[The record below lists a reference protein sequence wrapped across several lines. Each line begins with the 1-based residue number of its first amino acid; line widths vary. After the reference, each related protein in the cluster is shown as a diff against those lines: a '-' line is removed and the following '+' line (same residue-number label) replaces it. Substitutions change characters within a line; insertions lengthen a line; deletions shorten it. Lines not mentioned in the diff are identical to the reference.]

1 MLTTPLTPS
10 HFWAKLDRDK
20 EGKIEGWYPL
30 VAHSAD
36 VASVFRVLLQ
46 ETSLRNRLSA
56 LSDEGLTEVHV
67 KRLAVLAALHDAGK
81 ANQGFQNRAFGEQA
95 RDDHLT
101 PIVGMLST
109 VEKRR
114 IIGDALGLRDLTSWF
129 DDMGEWLRTTW
140 SHHGWPVD
148 IHSPGPGR
156 WPDRSLS
163 RLERLGDEVRDWFPR
178 AFEGS
183 APVLTSPQLQH
194 LFNGALTLADWIAS
208 EDSFWKKG
216 RKEDLL
222 DPSVAIQD
230 AESKAREAVGNL
242 YLDLRGSE
250 VDDSL
255 EAILGGYNPYD
266 IQEKIQQLPV
276 PEDGTLTILESATGS
291 GKTEGAIG
299 RFLRLLRQGEVDSMY
314 FALPTR
320 SAATQLHGRV
330 RKVAQSTFETPPP
343 VHLAVP
349 GYLKVDDTEGQR
361 FGFDV
366 RWDEPVGP
374 RGWAAESSKRYTA
387 SPIAVGT
394 VDQVLLSALRTNHSH
409 LRTAG
414 LSRSLLVVDEVH
426 ASSVYMN
433 ELLHDVLS
441 FHRASGGHAVLM
453 SATLGS
459 RARASFTGSEVPAFE
474 EAREQD
480 YPLITHA
487 AADEEPERVSTT
499 APSDG
504 KEVQVKTSPSMERPK
519 KVAAQAQKAAEE
531 GAHVLVIRNTVPECQ
546 KTHGH
551 LDNQLSLQ
559 VSGVA
564 CPHHSRYAPEDR
576 ERLDERVE
584 QVYGKN
590 EVEGEPTRPEEGGV
604 VTVATQ
610 TVEQSLDIDADLLI
624 TDLCP
629 MDVLLQRI
637 GRLHRHN
644 RPKRPSGYEKARC
657 ILLTPSN
664 RDLTAGISPGDGRG
678 FPGPGL
684 GSVYRD
690 LRIIEATWR
699 TVESREH
706 VADGWIEIPEDNRAL
721 VEESTHPAVIEE
733 IESRGVWQSHA
744 DQVRKLAR
752 AEALEA
758 RNNLIDRA
766 KPFTADSNQFP
777 GHQLKTRLGEE
788 DIQVELQSPQRTP
801 FGEVVQQ
808 ITLSPYL
815 FDDRPD
821 HGKAEQVSQSSTGFR
836 FTFAGREFEY
846 TSSGIC
852 KS

>member
-1 MLTTPLTPS
+1 MLAGSPAPS
-10 HFWAKLDRDK
+10 HFWAKLTHDGDGQIK
-20 EGKIEGWYPL
+20 GWLPL

-36 VASVFRVLLQ
+36 VAAVLRSLFR
-46 ETSLRNRLSA
+46 ETSLKNRLA
-56 LSDEGLTEVHV
+56 AVSDSGLTEVQIQ
-67 KRLAVLAALHDAGK
+67 RLAALAALHDAGK
-81 ANQGFQNRAFGEQA
+81 ANQGFQNRAFDEQPT
-95 RDDHLT
+95 DDHLT
-101 PIVGMLST
+101 PIVGLLAT

-114 IIGDALGLRDLTSWF
+114 AIGDALGLRDLTNWF
-129 DDMGEWLRTTW
+129 DDMGGWLRTTW

-148 IHSPGPGR
+148 VDPPGPGR
-156 WPDRSLS
+156 WPDRSLR
-163 RLERLGDEVRDWFPR
+163 RLERLGDQVRGWFPR
-178 AFEGS
+178 AFKGAAPALRS
-183 APVLTSPQLQH
+183 AQLQH
-194 LFNGALTLADWIAS
+194 LFNGVLTLADWIAS
-208 EDSFWKKG
+208 EDRFWQEDRKG
-216 RKEDLL
+216 DLL
-222 DPSVAIQD
+222 DPSAAMRD
-230 AESKAREAVGNL
+230 ARRKARKAVGDL
-242 YLDLRGSE
+242 YLDLQGTE

-255 EAILGGYNPYD
+255 ETVLGGYTPYD
-266 IQEKIQQLPV
+266 IQEKAQQLPAG
-276 PEDGTLTILESATGS
+276 DCGSLTILESATGS
-291 GKTEGAIG
+291 GKTEGGIG
-299 RFLRLLRQGEVDSMY
+299 RFLRLLQRGEVDSMY

-330 RKVAQSTFETPPP
+330 REAVCRTFETPPP

-366 RWDEPVGP
+366 RWDEPVGA

-453 SATLGS
+453 SATLGA
-459 RARASFTGSEVPAFE
+459 RARASFTGDDLPAFE
-474 EAREQD
+474 EAREEA
-480 YPLITHA
+480 YPMITH
-487 AADEEPERVSTT
+487 DSGSGKPERVSAG

-504 KEVQVKTSPSMERPK
+504 KEVQITTRPWMEGPRQ
-519 KVAAQAQKAAEE
+519 VAARAQEAAKE
-531 GAHVLVIRNTVPECQ
+531 GAFVLVIRNTVAECQ
-546 KTHGH
+546 NTHRH
-551 LDNQLSLQ
+551 LDNQYSFH

-584 QVYGKN
+584 QMYGKN
-590 EVEGEPTRPEEGGV
+590 EVEGEPTRPEKGGV

-637 GRLHRHN
+637 GRLHRHD
-644 RPKRPSGYEKARC
+644 RPHRPGEYEKAKC
-657 ILLTPSN
+657 IILTPGC
-664 RDLTAGISPGDGRG
+664 RDLTAGMSEGDGRG

-699 TVESREH
+699 ALESREQE
-706 VADGWIEIPEDNRAL
+706 VDGWIEIPKDNRTL
-721 VEESTHPAVIEE
+721 VEEATHPTVIEE
-733 IESRGVWQSHA
+733 IESDSTWQAHA

-758 RNNLIDRA
+758 RNNLIDRG
-766 KPFTADSNQFP
+766 KPFTADDNQFP
-777 GHQLKTRLGEE
+777 GHQMKTRLGEE
-788 DIQVELQSPQRTP
+788 DIQVEFQNPQRTP
-801 FGEVVQQ
+801 FGEKVQQ
-808 ITLSPYL
+808 ITLSPYF
-815 FDDRPD
+815 FDERPD
-821 HGKAEQVSQSSTGFR
+821 DGKAEAVHQSGSGFR
-836 FTFAGREFEY
+836 FAFAGTEFEY
-846 TSSGIC
+846 TSSGIR
-852 KS
+852 KA

>member
-1 MLTTPLTPS
+1 VLAGSPAPS
-10 HFWAKLDRDK
+10 HFWAKLNYGE
-20 EGKIEGWYPL
+20 EGRVEGWLPL

-36 VASVFRVLLQ
+36 VAAVLRSLLQ

-56 LSDEGLTEVHV
+56 VSDNGLTDVHV
-67 KRLAVLAALHDAGK
+67 ERLSVLAALHDAGK
-81 ANQGFQNRAFGEQA
+81 ANQGFQNRAFDKQPT
-95 RDDHLT
+95 DDHLT
-101 PIVGMLST
+101 PIVGMLAT

-114 IIGDALGLRDLTSWF
+114 ILGDSLRLRDLTSWF
-129 DDMGEWLRTTW
+129 DDIGGWLRTTW

-148 IHSPGPGR
+148 VAPPEPGR

-163 RLERLGDEVRDWFPR
+163 RLERLGDQVRDWFPM
-178 AFEGS
+178 AFEGT
-183 APVLTSPQLQH
+183 APALTSSQLQH
-194 LFNGALTLADWIAS
+194 LFNGTLTLADWIAS
-208 EDSFWKKG
+208 EDSFWQKDREG
-216 RKEDLL
+216 DLL
-222 DPSVAIQD
+222 DSNAAIQD
-230 AESKAREAVGNL
+230 ARRKARKAVGDL
-242 YLDLRGSE
+242 YLDLQGTE
-250 VDDSL
+250 VDNSL
-255 EAILGGYNPYD
+255 ETVLGGYTPYD
-266 IQEKIQQLPV
+266 IQEKVQQLPAG
-276 PEDGTLTILESATGS
+276 DCGSLTILESATGS

-299 RFLRLLRQGEVDSMY
+299 RFLRLLQRGEVDSMY

-330 RKVAQSTFETPPP
+330 REAVRRTFETPPP

-366 RWDEPVGP
+366 RWDEPVGA

-433 ELLHDVLS
+433 ELLHNVLS
-441 FHRASGGHAVLM
+441 FHRALGGHAVLM
-453 SATLGS
+453 SATLGA
-459 RARASFTGSEVPAFE
+459 RARASFTGGDLPAFE
-474 EAREQD
+474 EAQGQD
-480 YPLITHA
+480 YPMITH
-487 AADEEPERVSTT
+487 DIGSGRPERVSAA

-504 KEVQVKTSPSMERPK
+504 KEVQVKTEPWMEDHRQ
-519 KVAAQAQKAAEE
+519 VAARAQEAAEE
-531 GAHVLVIRNTVPECQ
+531 GAFVLVIRNTVAECQ
-546 KTHGH
+546 KTHGY
-551 LDNQLSLQ
+551 LDNQCSLQ
-559 VSGVA
+559 VSGIA
-564 CPHHSRYAPEDR
+564 SPHHSRYAPEDR
-576 ERLDERVE
+576 ERLDDRVE

-590 EVEGEPTRPEEGGV
+590 EVKGEPTRPEGGGV

-629 MDVLLQRI
+629 MDVLLQRV
-637 GRLHRHN
+637 GRLHRHDRPN
-644 RPKRPSGYEKARC
+644 RPGEYEKAKC
-657 ILLTPSN
+657 IVLTPGC
-664 RDLTAGISPGDGRG
+664 RDLTAGMSEGDGRG

-699 TVESREH
+699 ALESREQE
-706 VADGWIEIPEDNRAL
+706 VDGWIEIPKDNRAL
-721 VEESTHPAVIEE
+721 VEEATHPTIIEQ
-733 IESRGVWQSHA
+733 IESGSMWQAHA

-758 RNNLIDRA
+758 RNNLIDRGN
-766 KPFTADSNQFP
+766 PFTAGNNQFP
-777 GHQLKTRLGEE
+777 GHQMKTRLGEE
-788 DIQVELQSPQRTP
+788 DIQVELQSPQQTP
-801 FGEVVQQ
+801 FGEEVQQ

-815 FDDRPD
+815 FDERPD
-821 HGKAEQVSQSSTGFR
+821 DGKAEAVHQSGIGFR
-836 FTFAGREFEY
+836 FAFAGTEFEY
-846 TSSGIC
+846 TSSGIR